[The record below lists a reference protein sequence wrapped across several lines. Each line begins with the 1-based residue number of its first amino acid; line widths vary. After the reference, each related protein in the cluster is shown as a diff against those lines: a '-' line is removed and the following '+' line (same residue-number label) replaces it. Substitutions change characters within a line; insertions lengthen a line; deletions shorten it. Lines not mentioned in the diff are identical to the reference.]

1 MRLHPARSNL
11 RDCAGETSILFVEE
25 VRERIYRADRMFTQH
40 VIGLGRHA
48 LGSNVFWYVKDPC
61 GTMSEFYCDMDCI
74 PDQAEWER
82 RKGAA
87 PPALG
92 VWGPHAPPEVFFA
105 PADLETIA
113 KGREA
118 ERR

>member
-1 MRLHPARSNL
+1 
-11 RDCAGETSILFVEE
+11 
-25 VRERIYRADRMFTQH
+25 MFTQH